1 MNQKVLLQSQETLQD
16 YYYKVHQQK
25 NSDQAKD
32 QFRNSL
38 QEFIQSSSK
47 FYLILDVYPLSQ
59 LELFERQFSSF
70 KVLNEKNISL
80 EEIDHILQSKNQNII
95 VDMQS
100 EEVGAKILFLL
111 SLMLKNQSLLKKVV
125 IYCFKYSCFADYL
138 IKSFQFSTI
147 QNNIYYLND
156 FNSYTNLQVVKYELD
171 FQKIEEDIILME
183 RKIRQ
188 MNKFN
193 KFNIIIFSKDS
204 FHSYKIKK
212 QLQVNSHLIQK
223 MNIYCEE
230 IDKSSL
236 RQQDHSNIYITSQH
250 KLLNN
255 QNDIINNCYMVID
268 FGFQEHTF
276 FSHKF
281 DSYHEQ
287 IVFISKNEA
296 LRRQSYLSQ
305 NYPCQLI
312 RVYEKKNLFRT
323 TTNDISN
330 LLLKEGDLFI
340 YLSKKYKLNE
350 YFFPVQNN
358 ILKLVSENQEQRSLY
373 FTHEQEVLQSD
384 FYQINYLHQ
393 EDKFLRSLVQ
403 INQSIINKES
413 FNTEKNIVFSLLQ
426 NHIWSKDG
434 NIFTILNYR
443 NSIKADEKKSKQQ
456 IVCQKQFLNQLISNI
471 TSVPCEPTSSLI
483 QKYIQAFPK
492 SLFVFSGNKQ
502 KGYVNVETGECLK
515 VSAQSPLKIYSEY
528 PALIIVHYMIQIGEE
543 IFIQDYTKV
552 DIQEIS
558 DQLLKNKI
566 NKFIENF
573 KVEQIKQYFDISTL
587 LFDTVWVNSGELI
600 NAFQEEYNCIVK
612 ADPVFDSITIY
623 NIILKNEEQFSAEQ
637 KAEAF
642 ELILNSSKNSLI
654 NEKIEFDYYNNAK
667 LCLKKGGLIEKII
680 KNHECFTFQIDNVP
694 ISMSMEKLSEWINEY
709 SDIISIKPIDKP
721 KDEIGL
727 QQNSQRGICYIVS
740 VEDQSDVN
748 FFIDVFDETEMD
760 NNIIKI
766 KKIQNNLKNKQIIEG
781 IKFMD
786 ECIGV
791 RIKWYNLKCE
801 GPALIEYEDQIKC
814 QEAWETLSKEKNFSR
829 KDNTTIQYKYSKGGI
844 NFNNEVDW
852 MDYLVKKCKLQPTK
866 IQINRE
872 KKPDH
877 LKQENFIKYIIKNN
891 ITPNCQL
898 LNLNSY
904 AETSRKSAKIQL
916 LLESDIKKIV
926 EKYHEATNVIGC
938 TKCFVSPFYYYS
950 HQIDSS
956 IRNYIK
962 HALENDQKINL
973 AIQQKNC
980 KVSFL
985 AQESEVGQRFEV
997 IRIKAKDINLFQA
1010 FKQRLI
1016 AYIEG
1021 GQIIIQKEKYSI
1033 NKLSTPEGKVF
1044 LNDMNIQFNCLVKV
1058 SGQVTTEGNYIIY
1071 VYGLSEEKLS
1081 QLQEKIENMLGMNS
1095 NLIIQLNEEDFKA
1108 ASKVL
1113 VFEDIKQEF
1122 SIDQIYFNKAKRQL
1136 IIEGIE
1142 QNINKFREEFS
1153 FMMQNFSKIKEQINE
1168 KGELKSDQNQLKFQS
1183 PLCEICL
1190 MDMDVAYRLQA
1201 CRHKFCQPCINLYL
1215 IDCLKNIQQFPLK
1228 CPKCCQE
1235 MVIQDLVRLLS
1246 EQQWQKLT
1254 NLSLNKYVSENGSLA
1269 QFCFTP
1275 NCVYIYDPHQQR
1287 YRCPICNVFYC
1298 IPCKKPLHPGLTCAE
1313 AQLGIDVLFK
1323 NYMIDVDARYCPN
1336 KACGAV
1342 LMKIDGCNKVECRNC
1357 HKAICWHK
1365 KCMIPF
1371 NTADEC
1377 YDHLRK
1383 LHGGYYD

>member
-1 MNQKVLLQSQETLQD
+1 MSQKTLLQSQETLQD
-16 YYYKVHQQK
+16 YYYKIHQQK
-25 NSDQAKD
+25 TSEKIQDQLKI
-32 QFRNSL
+32 SL
-38 QEFIQSSSK
+38 QEFIQCSSK

-59 LELFERQFSSF
+59 LELFKGQLSSF

-80 EEIDHILQSKNQNII
+80 EQIDNILHSKNQNLII
-95 VDMQS
+95 DMKS

-111 SLMLKNQSLLKKVV
+111 SLMLKNQIQLNKVI
-125 IYCFKYSCFADYL
+125 IYCFKYSCYADYL

-147 QNNIYYLND
+147 NNNIYYLND
-156 FNSYTNLQVVKYELD
+156 FNSYINLQVVKYELD
-171 FQKIEEDIILME
+171 FQKIEEDIIQME

-193 KFNIIIFSKDS
+193 KFNVIIFSIDS
-204 FHSYKIKK
+204 FHSYKIRK
-212 QLQVNSHLIQK
+212 QLQVNSILIQK

-236 RQQDHSNIYITSQH
+236 RQQDHSNIYIVSQLN
-250 KLLNN
+250 LLKN
-255 QNDIINNCYMVID
+255 QNDIVDNCYMAID
-268 FGFQEHTF
+268 FGMQQHTF
-276 FSHKF
+276 FSNKF
-281 DSYHEQ
+281 DSYQEQ

-312 RVYEKKNLFRT
+312 RVYQKQNLFR
-323 TTNDISN
+323 SN
-330 LLLKEGDLFI
+330 TDDLSILMLKEGNLYK
-340 YLSKKYKLNE
+340 YLCKKYKLDDH
-350 YFFPVQNN
+350 FFPSQNHF
-358 ILKLVSENQEQRSLY
+358 LRLDSENQEKRDLH
-373 FTHEQEVLQSD
+373 FTHEQEILSSD
-384 FYQINYLHQ
+384 LYQKNYLHQ
-393 EDKFLRSLVQ
+393 EDTFLRSLVQ

-413 FNTEKNIVFSLLQ
+413 FDAEKNIVFSLLQ

-434 NIFTILNYR
+434 NIYTITNFR
-443 NSIKADEKKSKQQ
+443 NQILADEKKSKQQ
-456 IVCQKQFLNQLISNI
+456 IVCQKQFLNTLISNI
-471 TSVPCEPTSSLI
+471 ISIPCEPISSLI
-483 QKYIQAFPK
+483 QKYIQAFPQ

-502 KGYVNVETGECLK
+502 KGYVNVETGEYLK
-515 VSAQSPLKIYSEY
+515 VSIQSPLKIYSEY
-528 PALIIVHYMIQIGEE
+528 PTLIIVHYMLQIGEE

-552 DIQEIS
+552 DVQEIP
-558 DQLLKNKI
+558 DQLRQKI
-566 NKFIENF
+566 IQYIENF

-587 LFDTVWVNSGELI
+587 LFDTIWVNSGELI
-600 NAFQEEYNCIVK
+600 NAFQEQYNCIVK
-612 ADPVFDSITIY
+612 ADPIFDSITVC
-623 NIILKNEEQFSAEQ
+623 NIICKNDEQYTPEQ
-637 KAEAF
+637 KIEAF

-667 LCLKKGGLIEKII
+667 LCLKKGGIIERII

-694 ISMSMEKLSEWINEY
+694 VSMSMEKLSEWINEY
-709 SDIISIKPIDKP
+709 SDIISIKPVDKP
-721 KDEIGL
+721 KDEISL
-727 QQNSQRGICYIVS
+727 QQNSQRGICYIIS

-766 KKIQNNLKNKQIIEG
+766 KKIQNNLKNKQMIDG
-781 IKFMD
+781 MKFTD

-814 QEAWETLSKEKNFSR
+814 QEAWEILSKEKSFSR
-829 KDNTTIQYKYSKGGI
+829 KDNTTIQYKYCKGGV

-852 MDYLVKKCKLQPTK
+852 MEYLVKKCKLQPTK

-877 LKQENFIKYIIKNN
+877 LKQENFVKYIIKNN

-904 AETSRKSAKIQL
+904 AETSKKSAKVQL
-916 LLESDIKKIV
+916 LLESDIKKVV
-926 EKYHEATNVIGC
+926 EKYHETQNVIGC
-938 TKCFVSPFYYYS
+938 TKCFISPFYYYT

-973 AIQQKNC
+973 AIQQKKC

-1010 FKQRLI
+1010 FKQKLI
-1016 AYIEG
+1016 TYIEG

-1033 NKLSTPEGKVF
+1033 NKLQSPEGKLF
-1044 LNDMNIQFNCLVKV
+1044 INDMNTLFNCYIKV

-1071 VYGLSEEKLS
+1071 VYGLNEEQLS
-1081 QLQEKIENMLGMNS
+1081 QLQQKIENMLGMNS
-1095 NLIIQLNEEDFKA
+1095 KLIIQLNEEEFKA
-1108 ASKVL
+1108 ASKLL

-1122 SIDQIYFNKAKRQL
+1122 SIDQIYLNKAKRQL
-1136 IIEGIE
+1136 VVEGIE

-1153 FMMQNFSKIKEQINE
+1153 FMMQNLSKMKEQNNI
-1168 KGELKSDQNQLKFQS
+1168 KGEKQSDKNQLKFQS
-1183 PLCEICL
+1183 PQCEICL

-1215 IDCLKNIQQFPLK
+1215 IDCLSNIQQFPLK
-1228 CPKCCQE
+1228 CPKCLQE

-1254 NLSLNKYVSENGSLA
+1254 NLSLNKYVSENGSSA

-1275 NCVYIYDPHQQR
+1275 NCVYIYDPHQQK

-1298 IPCKKPLHPGLTCAE
+1298 IPCKKPNHPGLTCSE
-1313 AQLGIDVLFK
+1313 AQLGIDILFK
-1323 NYMIDVDARYCPN
+1323 NYMLEADARYCPN
-1336 KACGAV
+1336 KACGAI

-1377 YDHLRK
+1377 YNHLRN

>member
-1 MNQKVLLQSQETLQD
+1 MSQKTLLKSQETLQD
-16 YYYKVHQQK
+16 YYFKIHQEK
-25 NSDQAKD
+25 NSEKVQDQLK
-32 QFRNSL
+32 NNL
-38 QEFIQSSSK
+38 QEIIQCRSK

-59 LELFERQFSSF
+59 LELFERQLSSF

-80 EEIDHILQSKNQNII
+80 QVIDLILHSQNQNII
-95 VDMQS
+95 IDMKS

-111 SLMLKNQSLLKKVV
+111 SLILKNQSQLNKVV
-125 IYCFKYSCFADYL
+125 IYCFKYSCYADYL

-147 QNNIYYLND
+147 NNNIYYLND
-156 FNSYTNLQVVKYELD
+156 LNSYRNLQVVKYELD
-171 FQKIEEDIILME
+171 FQKIEEDIISME

-188 MNKFN
+188 MNRFN
-193 KFNIIIFSKDS
+193 KFNVIIFSNDS
-204 FHSYKIKK
+204 FHSYKIRK
-212 QLQVNSHLIQK
+212 QLQTNSHLIQK

-236 RQQDHSNIYITSQH
+236 RQQNHSNIYIVSEL
-250 KLLNN
+250 KLLKN
-255 QNDIINNCYMVID
+255 QNDVIDNCYIVVD
-268 FGFQEHTF
+268 FGLLQHTF
-276 FSHKF
+276 FSNKF
-281 DSYHEQ
+281 DSYQEQ

-312 RVYEKKNLFRT
+312 RAYQKQNLFRSS
-323 TTNDISN
+323 TNDLS
-330 LLLKEGDLFI
+330 LLMLKEGDLLK
-340 YLSKKYKLNE
+340 YLSKKYKLDDH
-350 YFFPVQNN
+350 FFPTQS
-358 ILKLVSENQEQRSLY
+358 ICLRQDSESQEKRDLHFNQEQ
-373 FTHEQEVLQSD
+373 EILQSD
-384 FYQINYLHQ
+384 LYQMNYLRQ
-393 EDKFLRSLVQ
+393 EDTFLRSLVQ
-403 INQSIINKES
+403 VNQSIISKES
-413 FNTEKNIVFSLLQ
+413 FEAEKNIVFSLLQ

-434 NIFTILNYR
+434 NIYTISNFR
-443 NSIKADEKKSKQQ
+443 NSIKAQEKKSKQQ
-456 IVCQKQFLNQLISNI
+456 IVCLNQFLNPLVSNI
-471 TSVPCEPTSSLI
+471 SSIPCEPASSLI

-502 KGYVNVETGECLK
+502 KGYVNIENGEYLK
-515 VSAQSPLKIYSEY
+515 VSSQSPLKIYSEY
-528 PALIIVHYMIQIGEE
+528 PILIIVHYMIQIGEE

-552 DIQEIS
+552 DYQEIS
-558 DQLLKNKI
+558 DQLRQKI
-566 NKFIENF
+566 SQYTENF

-587 LFDTVWVNSGELI
+587 LFDTIWVNSGQLI
-600 NAFQEEYNCIVK
+600 NAFQEQYNCIVK
-612 ADPVFDSITIY
+612 ADPVFDSITIF
-623 NIILKNEEQFSAEQ
+623 NIICRNEEQFTTDQ
-637 KAEAF
+637 KLEAF
-642 ELILNSSKNSLI
+642 ELILNSSKISLI
-654 NEKIEFDYYNNAK
+654 NEKIEFEYYNNAK
-667 LCLKKGGLIEKII
+667 LCLKKGGLIERVI

-694 ISMSMEKLSEWINEY
+694 ISMTMEKLSEWINEY
-709 SDIISIKPIDKP
+709 SDIISIKPVDKP
-721 KDEIGL
+721 KDEISL
-727 QQNSQRGICYIVS
+727 QSNSQRGICYIIS

-766 KKIQNNLKNKQIIEG
+766 KKIQDNLKSKQMIQG

-844 NFNNEVDW
+844 NFNNEIDW

-891 ITPNCQL
+891 ITQNCQL

-904 AETSRKSAKIQL
+904 AETSKKSAKIQL
-916 LLESDIKKIV
+916 LLESDIKKVV
-926 EKYHEATNVIGC
+926 EKYDQASNVIGC
-938 TKCFVSPFYYYS
+938 TKCFISPFYYYT

-962 HALENDQKINL
+962 NALENDQNINL

-980 KVSFL
+980 KVTFL

-1010 FKQRLI
+1010 FKQKLI

-1021 GQIIIQKEKYSI
+1021 GQVIIQKEKYSI
-1033 NKLSTPEGKVF
+1033 NKLQTPEGKLF
-1044 LNDMNIQFNCLVKV
+1044 INDMNNLFNCYIKV
-1058 SGQVTTEGNYIIY
+1058 SRQVTTEGNYILI

-1122 SIDQIYFNKAKRQL
+1122 SIDQIYLNKAKRQL
-1136 IIEGIE
+1136 IVEGLE

-1153 FMMQNFSKIKEQINE
+1153 LMMQNLS
-1168 KGELKSDQNQLKFQS
+1168 KGEIQYDKNQLKFQS
-1183 PLCEICL
+1183 PQCEICL
-1190 MDMDVAYRLQA
+1190 MDLDVAYRLQA

-1215 IDCLKNIQQFPLK
+1215 IDCLKNIQQFSLQ
-1228 CPKCCQE
+1228 CPKCSQE

-1254 NLSLNKYVSENGSLA
+1254 NLSLNKYVSENGSSA

-1275 NCVYIYDPHQQR
+1275 NCVYIYDPHQQK
-1287 YRCPICNVFYC
+1287 YRCPICNVIYC
-1298 IPCKKPLHPGLTCAE
+1298 VPCKKPNHPGLTCSE
-1313 AQLGIDVLFK
+1313 AQLGIDLLFK

-1336 KACGAV
+1336 KDCGAV
-1342 LMKIDGCNKVECRNC
+1342 LMKVDGCNKVECRNC

-1371 NTADEC
+1371 NSADAC

-1383 LHGGYYD
+1383 MHGGYYD